1 MWDKGW
7 DKLFSNNE
15 WGKYPG
21 EELIRFIAR
30 NYYGVSDRSKVNIL
44 EVGCGVG
51 ANLWYLA
58 REGFNTFGIDGSKT
72 AINKALK
79 LMKNN
84 DLEADIRQG
93 DAMKLPYPDGFFD
106 AVIDIECIYANSLN
120 DTSIILGEIHRVLK
134 NRGMIFSKTFATGMS
149 GEDTAKKL
157 TDEPNTYIEMPD
169 GPLRDDY
176 GIIRLTPENEIGK
189 IYHLF
194 KDLKF
199 DSVIRTDKNRSNII
213 PEWLIQGIK

>member
-7 DKLFSNNE
+7 DKIFSNNE

-30 NYYGVSDRSKVNIL
+30 NYYGVPNRSEVNIL

-58 REGFNTFGIDGSKT
+58 REGFNTFGLDGSQT
-72 AINKALK
+72 ALNKAIA

-84 DLEADIRQG
+84 RLMADIKQG
-93 DAMKLPYPDGFFD
+93 DAMKLPYPDSFFD
-106 AVIDIECIYANSLN
+106 SVIDIECIYANSLD
-120 DTSIILGEIHRVLK
+120 DTSIILSEIHRVLK
-134 NRGMIFSKTFATGMS
+134 PRGMIFSKTFATGMS
-149 GEDTAKKL
+149 GEDTGISL
-157 TDEPNTYIEMPD
+157 IDEPNTFIEMLD

-176 GIIRLTPENEIGK
+176 GFIRLTPENEIAK

-194 KDLKF
+194 KDLQY
-199 DSVIRTDKNRSNII
+199 DSVTRSDKNRSNVIT
-213 PEWLIQGIK
+213 EWVIQGIK